1 MALTKEEKGLLKEI
15 SNNQKEMIKEQ
26 TVVRTVLL
34 GANGA
39 EGLVEEVKSLARGHG
54 KLKRNFWI
62 LVGTLMGSGVIG
74 GSIAGLANAGG

>member
-15 SNNQKEMIKEQ
+15 SNNQKEVMKEQ
-26 TVVRTVLL
+26 TVMHTVLL
-34 GANGA
+34 GADGA

-74 GSIAGLANAGG
+74 GSVAGLMNAGG